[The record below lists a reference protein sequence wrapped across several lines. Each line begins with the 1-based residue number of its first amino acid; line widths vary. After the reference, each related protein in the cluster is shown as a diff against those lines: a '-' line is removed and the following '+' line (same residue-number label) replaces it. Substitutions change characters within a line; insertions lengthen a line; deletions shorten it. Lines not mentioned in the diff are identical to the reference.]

1 MIKLEIRKLLISGVL
16 FLCSG
21 IFAFGQTD
29 STLIADSDLLNIQF
43 PPVSVLLDAAV
54 QNAPRRKY
62 YEERK
67 KEEYSLYKTAK
78 REWTKYLVVGLNY
91 KYGTMG
97 GYYGE
102 GGTDNMFITG
112 LFSQEMQNWFQAGLS
127 VNMPLL
133 EFIDRK
139 NKLNRQKIRMRQAE
153 MDAERMGD
161 EVKEK
166 VITEYNNALMHL
178 AILKTKAESLDLNNV
193 QYLMNE
199 SNFVK
204 GKIDIAE
211 LARLKQLQVSALID
225 YEATKAQF
233 RTSLMLL
240 EMLTGYKLLNK

>member
-1 MIKLEIRKLLISGVL
+1 MRRFLFCCFMLLCTGVP
-16 FLCSG
+16 G
-21 IFAFGQTD
+21 YGQTD
-29 STLIADSDLLNIQF
+29 SILIADTDLLNIQF
-43 PPVSVLLDAAV
+43 PPVSVLLESAV
-54 QNAPRRKY
+54 QDAPRRKY
-62 YEERK
+62 FEERK
-67 KEEYSLYKTAK
+67 NEEYSLYKTAK
-78 REWTKYLVVGLNY
+78 REWMKYLTVGVNY

-112 LFSQEMQNWFQAGLS
+112 LFSQEMQNWFQAGIS
-127 VNMPLL
+127 INMPLM

-153 MDAERMGD
+153 MDAERMSE

-178 AILKTKAESLDLNNV
+178 AILKTKAESLDLNNI
-193 QYLMNE
+193 QYLMSE

-204 GKIDIAE
+204 GKIDISE